1 VAVFITEKK
10 LMPANINDKF
20 RKSYSLLT
28 KSLNSGISN
37 VDTTIPLNNV
47 TNIPTDTAVDCII
60 DRVDANGTRTP
71 TTREIVKGVVS
82 GTSLINCVRG
92 LHGTT
97 AQSHLSGAVV
107 EFTVSAVSNN
117 DAVDGILAEHN
128 QDGTHGAVTATSLA
142 VSGTTNL
149 TGAVTIPTGT
159 VTSPKQSTEI
169 QQGWE
174 SSYGGTTVPAPNT
187 VTANGNRSYSCV
199 FNSVDLTGALSAGMR
214 LRTTRTV
221 SAPTQCT
228 SLNGTNQYYSKSS
241 PAGMTFTDDFVVSA
255 WVKLTQYGTPDMVIA
270 SRYNGTSGW
279 RFMLQ
284 GSGQVYMSGVKGG
297 SGNISRVSS
306 YQSIPLNKWV
316 HVTAQLDMSTFTATT
331 TTSYVMIDGVDVPA
345 SVARAGTNPTDL
357 TQAGNLE
364 IGAENGG
371 ANPFPGKIAQVA
383 IYNAKVTQATI
394 KASISQGLSGSE
406 TSLISAYSFNNAI
419 TDLSAN
425 ANNLTANGA
434 AVATNADSPFGT
446 QASGLISATLD
457 YGIIQSVTFS
467 TNTTVVVQVP
477 EGCTIP
483 TSGGVSAVSYSTQ
496 KAPYGFPAQ
505 RGKWGVLSMYKAA
518 VSQTT
523 PTSVTWYNV
532 GSNKLTIP
540 TGEWDVSYRVSVTA
554 NSTSITSNFQTNISA
569 SLSTSTS
576 AESDVDF
583 TCLGNYLGYV
593 SANLYTVT
601 LPVYSRK
608 AISTTTDTPYYAIA
622 KHSSS
627 GSVTAIY
634 FNNDSSPLLMLAEP
648 SHL

>member
-1 VAVFITEKK
+1 VRQLQATPVAVFIYGEK
-10 LMPANINDKF
+10 LMPPAITDKF

-107 EFTVSAVSNN
+107 EFTVSAVANN
-117 DAVDGILAEHN
+117 DSVDGILAQHN

-149 TGAVTIPTGT
+149 TGAVTLPAAT
-159 VTSPKQSTEI
+159 VTTSKLSTEL

-174 SSYGGTTVPAPNT
+174 DTYGSTTMPVPNT

-228 SLNGTNQYYSKSS
+228 SLNGTSQYYSKSS
-241 PAGMTFTDDFVVSA
+241 PSAMTFTDDFVVSA
-255 WVKLTQYGTPDMVIA
+255 WVKLSSYGTNSVIA

-279 RFMLQ
+279 RLYVET
-284 GSGQVYMSGVKGG
+284 SGQVTIAGNNAGV
-297 SGNISRVSS
+297 GNYRGAST
-306 YQSIPLNKWV
+306 YQSLPLNKWV
-316 HVTAQLDMSTFTATT
+316 HVTAQLDMSTYTATT
-331 TTSYVMIDGVDVPA
+331 TTMYVMFDGVDVPV
-345 SVARAGTNPTDL
+345 SLIQAGTNPTALAQPTYDL
-357 TQAGNLE
+357 Q
-364 IGAENGG
+364 IGA
-371 ANPFPGKIAQVA
+371 ANATNFFPGKIAQVA

-406 TSLISAYSFNNAI
+406 TSLISAYSFNSAI

-496 KAPYGFPAQ
+496 ASPYGCPANYKFCLSVYDSAIATTMLNSGLNNPVSDILYVNAGAGGGTMRLSQNGNIKRLVGVTAQSAGIATNGVAQQAVTFPLTFAF
-505 RGKWGVLSMYKAA
+505 A
-518 VSQTT
+518 
-523 PTSVTWYNV
+523 PTC
-532 GSNKLTIP
+532 
-540 TGEWDVSYRVSVTA
+540 SVTA
-554 NSTSITSNFQTNISA
+554 ANNTGDNRLSGFVSTITTTTLLACVVSNA
-569 SLSTSTS
+569 AGAGATSTPQWS
-576 AESDVDF
+576 AE
-583 TCLGNYLGYV
+583 G
-593 SANLYTVT
+593 
-601 LPVYSRK
+601 
-608 AISTTTDTPYYAIA
+608 I
-622 KHSSS
+622 
-627 GSVTAIY
+627 
-634 FNNDSSPLLMLAEP
+634 
-648 SHL
+648 